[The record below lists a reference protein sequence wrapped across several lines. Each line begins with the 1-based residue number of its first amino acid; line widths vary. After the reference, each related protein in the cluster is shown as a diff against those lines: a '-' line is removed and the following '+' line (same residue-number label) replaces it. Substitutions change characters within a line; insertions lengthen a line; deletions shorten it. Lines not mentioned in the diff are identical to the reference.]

1 MLCRTRPS
9 WECTT
14 RTLRAGTQ
22 YRTSILQRRC
32 LAIAVDNWDNYFE
45 EVDSTQ
51 EAEART
57 PGKDSNISSGER
69 NHGVFMGMVTS
80 RAPQTTKLEELLAAI
95 KPRPVGRPAEPVQAP
110 SILTLLLTP
119 AFAQHAL
126 DPQFPLQVL
135 KRFGDAPMTKAI
147 DTITAV
153 VDRLPSPNNS
163 ASGEEGIGYC
173 FDSQPSPL
181 SLESQSP
188 LQKTAQKPGSLTFN
202 WKTLMKTTGTLQNTS
217 LQLPLAQTTFSN
229 GLPSTLVHT
238 RYEPDPTTGA
248 LREVISQRLESQAV
262 DIPAPPNN
270 AIEYRT
276 PLIPLTPPR
285 AIASSMGNIVRKL
298 STDLPFKF
306 SQAKI
311 AADDSSD
318 NLVPASEELEKAVS
332 DYFKVLE
339 MGPEPVQVW
348 AFIIA
353 DAPKGDFPSQNG
365 GDILDLDNSV
375 IRSIWESSRDS
386 KAHAWDGFWGMA
398 NLAMLR
404 RKCRLTK
411 VLSGGG
417 GWGKKAGLLSLDPDT
432 KYSTRDLRGDQ
443 GWEFSFQDEYT
454 DDMVAKHQRQ
464 ALGEIVKPGEKIMFF
479 LAPKESP
486 PPSKEDIRSFNG
498 SDRAFVFGAIPSSI
512 DIVPGGAASTQ
523 DLAGMKI
530 EHHRNIFG
538 VLSEGGM
545 AATLTNK
552 TETDMQTKMDVPF
565 GRVNLTTLFD
575 DSLSRQKLNQ
585 DKLGRGELPDLLTAF
600 KAGTFGL
607 PPDQARLETITVPR
621 TILISVERANHLRHR
636 YATLKSRLVA
646 SAMGSPEMEMHW
658 TLMQKR
664 REALLSISWMDWD
677 SKRCV
682 AAWDRA
688 TETFLSELRVQL
700 RRMIPEDSPV
710 IATELDSTPKHKNS
724 KQKTRTEKHHTQE
737 IHPKNDNPKNDNP
750 KNDNPKNHNP
760 KNDKPKKYTPNT
772 NTSTPS
778 KPKQSTAQQL
788 DAKEASQP
796 NKPVPIRTYMVDYA
810 GMSISM
816 ATASASSSRSTKTT
830 ARPASSRQAE
840 HIISSTPAT
849 DPNAT
854 SIIAKEL
861 HDPRCDAYHD
871 NIRLKHGFQSQ
882 DNTPRV
888 TFYSPGR
895 QATTELNVQKDPEG
909 PHSARPLRLPFIRK
923 PKVPTPPLTFKR
935 RKKVPAPRL
944 RRRKAPTFS
953 RRHLR
958 KVAVRRPIAR
968 ADLGPIV
975 RQIDRPRSAEAENQ
989 RQIMRDERE
998 QRQRRRAEIEQ
1009 ILLKEFD
1016 GAAKDLPA
1024 FPRLRRRTAA
1034 VGAWELAD
1042 EVLDFVVKR

>member
-202 WKTLMKTTGTLQNTS
+202 WKTLMKTTGTLQM
-217 LQLPLAQTTFSN
+217 
-229 GLPSTLVHT
+229 HT

-538 VLSEGGM
+538 VLSEG
-545 AATLTNK
+545 
-552 TETDMQTKMDVPF
+552 
-565 GRVNLTTLFD
+565 
-575 DSLSRQKLNQ
+575 
-585 DKLGRGELPDLLTAF
+585 
-600 KAGTFGL
+600 
-607 PPDQARLETITVPR
+607 LETITVPR

-724 KQKTRTEKHHTQE
+724 KQKTRTEKHHAQE
-737 IHPKNDNPKNDNP
+737 IHSSGKNTSEKNKP

-760 KNDKPKKYTPNT
+760 KSDKPKKCTPNT

-861 HDPRCDAYHD
+861 HDPRCQPRDKCTSRDRTSEEKVTPTTTISASSTASSRKI
-871 NIRLKHGFQSQ
+871 IR
-882 DNTPRV
+882 R
-888 TFYSPGR
+888 
-895 QATTELNVQKDPEG
+895 ATTELNVQKDPEG